1 MKGKVKWFSAD
12 KGYGYLI
19 DEDGTEHYFNV
30 RHIRGSD
37 LPRNGDEV
45 AFESAPGKR
54 GPIAKQVQIT
64 GRPQKTQDSN
74 DERVV
79 CKGCGKKMVPRF
91 VYRRGRASWTAH
103 RSYISHSVCPYCATT
118 YQDLDKGCFIATA
131 VYGDAYAEEVIA
143 LRRFRD
149 ETLLRH
155 RAGSWLVA
163 LYYRLSPPLAERL
176 KRMPG
181 TAAWIRRLLDRLA
194 ARYQ

>member
-19 DEDGTEHYFNV
+19 AEDGTEHYFNV
-30 RHIRGSD
+30 RHIQGSD

-45 AFESAPGKR
+45 AFEPAPGKR

-64 GRPQKTQDSN
+64 GRPQKTQDCA

-91 VYRRGRASWTAH
+91 FYRKGK
-103 RSYISHSVCPYCATT
+103 ISHSLCPYCATP
-118 YQDLDKGCFIATA
+118 YKYLDKGCFIATA

-163 LYYRLSPPLAERL
+163 LYYRLSPPLAKRL
-176 KRMPG
+176 KQMPG